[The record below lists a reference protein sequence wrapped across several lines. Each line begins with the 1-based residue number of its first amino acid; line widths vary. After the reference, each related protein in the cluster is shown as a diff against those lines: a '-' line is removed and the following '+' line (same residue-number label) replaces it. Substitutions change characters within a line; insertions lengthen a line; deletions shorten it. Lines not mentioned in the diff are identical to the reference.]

1 MAGHTN
7 TPAAGKPAR
16 HGLYLTR
23 IESTRIEST
32 RIESCPGP
40 IGRGHVEQDSMRLAL
55 AGLEAFAGQVRVLGC
70 CPAAIL

>member
-1 MAGHTN
+1 MAGN
-7 TPAAGKPAR
+7 TKAPAADKPAR

-23 IESTRIEST
+23 FEST

-55 AGLEAFAGQVRVLGC
+55 AGLETFAGQVRVLGC